1 MPASTSAATPARRRA
16 WLAGLA
22 LVGLTLLVYGPA
34 MRSGFLW
41 DDESFLTEN
50 PLIRAPDGLRRLW
63 ASTEPPDY
71 FPLTSTMLWIE
82 WRVWGQTP
90 AGYHVVN
97 VVLHAL
103 SAVLLWRV
111 LRRLEVPG
119 ALLAGAIFALH
130 PVAVES
136 VAWITERKNTLP
148 LVLYLLAL
156 LLFLR
161 AEDEAASGTRSRRL
175 DVASLAAFLLA
186 LLAKTSVVMLPAVL
200 LLCAWW
206 RRGRVTAADLRRAAP
221 YFALSAI
228 LGAVTAW
235 YQSQRAIGSLVVR
248 DDGLASRLAIAGRA
262 VWFYLGKALL
272 PIDLSFVYPR
282 WTTGDTS
289 WAAFLPLALLVTL
302 FALLWR
308 ARRGWGRPLLFAL
321 TYFVLGL
328 LPVLGFLDIY
338 FMRYSLVADHWQY
351 VSLLGIAALA
361 GAGVASVGAR
371 AGPTV
376 GGLVAGVLLA
386 VLAIMSW
393 RQQAPYRDV
402 QSLWTDTVARNP
414 DAWLAHNNL
423 GGMLLLSGHPAE
435 AAQHF
440 EAALRAQPDD
450 VGIRANLGESLL
462 AEQRFDEAAAVFQD
476 VLRRQP
482 ERASAHDSLGLALLG
497 LGRGE
502 EAVAA
507 HEASLRIAPDV
518 AATHNHLGHALY
530 GLGRLDEAAA
540 QYQAAVRLDPQY
552 AEAHNNLGNA
562 WFSLRRFADAVA
574 AYQAALAIRP
584 RYAEAASNLG
594 SAYLQLGR
602 LDEAIAQY
610 EAALA
615 MKPELTGVLDN
626 LVPALRQAG
635 RGAEADA
642 LAARRSPP

>member
-1 MPASTSAATPARRRA
+1 M
-16 WLAGLA
+16 
-22 LVGLTLLVYGPA
+22 Y
-34 MRSGFLW
+34 
-41 DDESFLTEN
+41 
-50 PLIRAPDGLRRLW
+50 
-63 ASTEPPDY
+63 
-71 FPLTSTMLWIE
+71 
-82 WRVWGQTP
+82 
-90 AGYHVVN
+90 
-97 VVLHAL
+97 
-103 SAVLLWRV
+103 
-111 LRRLEVPG
+111 
-119 ALLAGAIFALH
+119 
-130 PVAVES
+130 
-136 VAWITERKNTLP
+136 
-148 LVLYLLAL
+148 
-156 LLFLR
+156 
-161 AEDEAASGTRSRRL
+161 
-175 DVASLAAFLLA
+175 VASLAAFLLA

-248 DDGLASRLAIAGRA
+248 DDGLASRLALAGRA

-272 PIDLSFVYPR
+272 PVDLAFVYPR
-282 WTTGDTS
+282 WRTGDVS
-289 WAAFLPLALLVTL
+289 GAAWLPLLLLVAL
-302 FALLWR
+302 FALLW
-308 ARRGWGRPLLFAL
+308 AGRRGWGRPLLFAL

-361 GAGVASVGAR
+361 GAGLARLGARLGPAAGGAVGA
-371 AGPTV
+371 A
-376 GGLVAGVLLA
+376 LVAVLGVA
-386 VLAIMSW
+386 TW

-402 QSLWTDTVARNP
+402 QSLWTDTVAKNP

-423 GGMLLLSGHPAE
+423 GGMLLLSGQPAE
-435 AAQHF
+435 AAAHF
-440 EAALRAQPDD
+440 EAALRGSPDD
-450 VGIRANLGESLL
+450 VGIRANWGESLL
-462 AEQRFDEAAAVFQD
+462 ALQRFDEAAAVFEE

-482 ERASAHDSLGLALLG
+482 DRAAAHDSLGLALLG

-507 HEASLRIAPDV
+507 HEAALRLQPGNAV
-518 AATHNHLGHALY
+518 THNHLGNALY
-530 GLGRLDEAAA
+530 ALGRLEQAAA
-540 QYQAAVRLDPQY
+540 QYREATRLDPQY

-562 WFSLRRFADAVA
+562 DFSLHRLPEAVA
-574 AYQAALAIRP
+574 DYQAALAIRP

-594 SAYLQLGR
+594 SAYKELGR

-626 LVPALRQAG
+626 LIPALRSAG

-642 LAARRSPP
+642 LAARRGRP

>member
-1 MPASTSAATPARRRA
+1 MPAHRRA

-22 LVGLTLLVYGPA
+22 LVGLTLLVYAPA
-34 MRSGFLW
+34 TRSGFLW

-82 WRVWGQTP
+82 WRLWGESP

-103 SAVLLWRV
+103 SCVLLWRV
-111 LRRLEVPG
+111 LLRLRVPG
-119 ALLAGAIFALH
+119 AWLAGLVFAVH
-130 PVAVES
+130 PVCVES

-148 LVLYLLAL
+148 LVLYLLSL

-161 AEDEAASGTRSRRL
+161 AEDEAAGSRRGRL
-175 DVASLAAFLLA
+175 FAASLLVFLLA
-186 LLAKTSVVMLPAVL
+186 LLAKTSVVILPAVL

-206 RRGRVTAADLRRAAP
+206 RRGRVTGADLQRAAP
-221 YFALSAI
+221 FFAVAAV

-235 YQSQRAIGSLVVR
+235 YQSHRAIGSLVVR

-262 VWFYLGKALL
+262 VWFYLGKALW
-272 PIDLSFVYPR
+272 PVDLSFVYPR
-282 WTTGDTS
+282 WSTGAVS
-289 WAAFLPLALLVTL
+289 GAAWLPLLGLVAL
-302 FALLWR
+302 FALLWA
-308 ARRGWGRPLLFAL
+308 ARRGWGRPWLFAL

-361 GAGVASVGAR
+361 GAGVALVQAR
-371 AGPTV
+371 AGPAA
-376 GGLVAGVLLA
+376 GGLVAAALIATLGVA
-386 VLAIMSW
+386 TW

-402 QSLWTDTVARNP
+402 QSLWIDTVAKNP

-423 GGMLLLSGHPAE
+423 GGMLFASGRPAE
-435 AAQHF
+435 AAAHF
-440 EAALRAQPDD
+440 EAALRSQPED
-450 VGIRANLGESLL
+450 VGIRSNFGESLL
-462 AEQRFDEAAAVFQD
+462 ALRRFDEAEALFEE

-482 ERASAHDSLGLALLG
+482 DRAAAHDSLGLALQG
-497 LGRGE
+497 LGRVD
-502 EAVAA
+502 EAIAA
-507 HEASLRIAPDV
+507 HETALALQPGNAV
-518 AATHNHLGHALY
+518 THNHLGNALY
-530 GLGRLDEAAA
+530 ALGRLEDAAA
-540 QYQAAVRLDPQY
+540 QYSEATRLDPRY

-562 WFSLRRFADAVA
+562 LFGMRDFQGA
-574 AYQAALAIRP
+574 AKEYSAALAIRP
-584 RYAEAASNLG
+584 QYAEAASNLG
-594 SAYLQLGR
+594 SAYKELGR

-615 MKPELTGVLDN
+615 LKPELTGVLDN
-626 LVPALRQAG
+626 LIPVLRQAG

-642 LAARRSPP
+642 LAARRARP